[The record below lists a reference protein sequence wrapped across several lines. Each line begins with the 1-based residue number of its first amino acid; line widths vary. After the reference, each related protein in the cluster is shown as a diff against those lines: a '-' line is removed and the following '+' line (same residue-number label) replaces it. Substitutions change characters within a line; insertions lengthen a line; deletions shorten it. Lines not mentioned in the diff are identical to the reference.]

1 MKIDVKEIIKKP
13 IAVSTDD
20 AKKVKKEIMKAIDT
34 KDEIEVSFENIDMLI
49 SHFLNVSIG
58 ELYAE
63 YKNKWV
69 ELDNIKYIG
78 INDDDLKLLNQR
90 VIPSFKN
97 SSTDREKF
105 KNIQKDILR

>member
-20 AKKVKKEIMKAIDT
+20 AKKVKKEIIEAINIDN
-34 KDEIEVSFENIDMLI
+34 EIEVSFENIDMLI

-58 ELYAE
+58 ELYTE
-63 YKNKWV
+63 YRDKWMK
-69 ELDNIKYIG
+69 LDNIKYIG

-97 SSTDREKF
+97 TLTDKEKF
-105 KNIQKDILR
+105 KNIQEDILK